1 MEVLLM
7 ANIIQADKIGK
18 LGFGYMRLPR
28 INGELD
34 TAQVNKMAD
43 AFLES
48 GGTYFDAAYVYDGA
62 EEALRETVV
71 KRHPRE
77 SFLIATKLPVDMVN
91 KNRPKEHFL
100 ETSLKRLGTD
110 YIDFYLLHGIN
121 SGANKRAEELGLWDY
136 FAKLK
141 SQGVI
146 RNMGFSF
153 HGTPEDLDEILTK
166 HPETDFCMLQINY
179 WDWDNHKTQARR
191 MYEVAREHNTPVI
204 VMEPLLGGKL
214 ASEESPITELMRKTT
229 PGVSI
234 ASWALRFVSQL
245 DGVLTALSGMSTYE
259 QVADNI
265 KTYADFKPLSEEE
278 MAVIDEA
285 IEVLKSVPHIDCT
298 SCQYCKDCPMDIPI
312 SGLIN
317 LYNDHLIHKT
327 LENLAGGYSW
337 VTSGRG
343 KACHCT
349 ACGAC
354 EKICPQNLEIIDT
367 IAKVSILFDK

>member
-1 MEVLLM
+1 M
-7 ANIIQADKIGK
+7 ANTIQAEKIAK
-18 LGFGYMRLPR
+18 LGFGYMRLPK
-28 INGELD
+28 INGKLD

-48 GGTYFDAAYVYDGA
+48 GGTYFDTAYVYDGA
-62 EEALRETVV
+62 EEALRETLI

-77 SFLIATKLPVDMVN
+77 SFFIATKLPVGMVN

-110 YIDFYLLHGIN
+110 YIDFYLLHGID
-121 SGANKRAEELGLWDY
+121 SGANKQAEDLGLWDY
-136 FAKLK
+136 FTQLK
-141 SQGVI
+141 SKGII
-146 RNMGFSF
+146 RHMGFSF
-153 HGTPEDLDEILTK
+153 HGPPEDLDEILTK

-179 WDWDNHKTQARR
+179 WDWDNPKTQARR
-191 MYEVAREHNTPVI
+191 MYEIAREHNKPVI
-204 VMEPLLGGKL
+204 IMEPLLGGKL
-214 ASEESPITELMRKTT
+214 ASDDSPITELMRKTN
-229 PGVSI
+229 PGASI

-245 DGVLTALSGMSTYE
+245 DGVLTTLSGMSTYE

-265 KTYADFKPLSEEE
+265 DTYTDLKPLSEDE
-278 MAVIDEA
+278 MAI
-285 IEVLKSVPHIDCT
+285 IGKSVEILKGVPRIDCT
-298 SCQYCKDCPMDIPI
+298 SCQYCKDCPMNIPI

-327 LENLAGGYSW
+327 LTNLAGGYVW

-343 KACHCT
+343 KACDCT

-367 IAKVSILFDK
+367 IAKVSALFD